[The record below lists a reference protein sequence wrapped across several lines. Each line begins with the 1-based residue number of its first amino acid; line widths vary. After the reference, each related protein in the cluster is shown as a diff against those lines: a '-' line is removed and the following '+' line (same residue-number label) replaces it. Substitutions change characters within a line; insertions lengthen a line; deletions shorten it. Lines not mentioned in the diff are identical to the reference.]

1 MNKLGKV
8 LMKFLFA
15 AIPALIGGAIVAV
28 LFDDLGVGV
37 MVVGFGTVFGYMVLS
52 DNN

>member
-1 MNKLGKV
+1 MNKLGKI

-15 AIPALIGGAIVAV
+15 VIPALIGGAIVAV
-28 LFDDLGVGV
+28 LFNDLGVGA

>member
-1 MNKLGKV
+1 MNKLGKA

-15 AIPALIGGAIVAV
+15 VIPALIGGAIVAV
-28 LFDDLGVGV
+28 LFNDLGLGA